1 MKQLKKKN
9 AQEKS
14 LKGILGVEDI
24 ILDLENRKELETDK
38 KEKIKLLKMC
48 IILLAL
54 KRNR

>member
-38 KEKIKLLKMC
+38 KEKIKLLKM
-48 IILLAL
+48 
-54 KRNR
+54 